1 MAHHVTLARVIAYDT
16 FVRVMNFRDPKAIN
30 PHNPKERPEDLLEA
44 AFAPG
49 GLGEGMRRLDR
60 NLVKELLYGS
70 LRWYSKIYWILQN
83 ISSRNLD
90 QTSPEVRAALVIG
103 TYQIFYMDRVPERAA
118 VNESVEYVR
127 SKGQANAVPFV
138 NGILRQ
144 IARRAEYFAKP
155 DKTRQPIDYLAL
167 QFAFPRWMIERWMK
181 QFRLERLETM
191 LPAMNLPPPYTIR
204 INTIKTPV
212 SEAHLFQ
219 TELLRQEKTHSDR
232 CNLRGALHCKEAP
245 DTDPDSL
252 FAAGWYTIQDEA
264 SQLIAHLVDPKP
276 NEVIIDA
283 AFGPGGKFSH
293 LFELSGGAARLIGVE
308 KNESQLRR
316 AQQTMERLGHT
327 ALPDAKVEYHHADF
341 LEWTSPVPADKVL
354 LDSPCSGLGVIKR
367 HPESKW
373 QKNERIIPAMAE
385 LQRRLITHALRQ
397 LRVGGE
403 LIFSVC
409 SFEPEETSG
418 QLEWALKEFGSSVE
432 LVSPVVR
439 LPDYF
444 KRYVTRDNVLLIYGG
459 NPDQTD
465 GFGSF
470 ILKLRAALPEKT
482 T

>member
-1 MAHHVTLARVIAYDT
+1 
-16 FVRVMNFRDPKAIN
+16 MNFRDPKAIN

-49 GLGEGMRRLDR
+49 GIGEGMKRLDR

-204 INTIKTPV
+204 INTLKTPV

-264 SQLIAHLVDPKP
+264 SQL
-276 NEVIIDA
+276 
-283 AFGPGGKFSH
+283 
-293 LFELSGGAARLIGVE
+293 
-308 KNESQLRR
+308 
-316 AQQTMERLGHT
+316 
-327 ALPDAKVEYHHADF
+327 
-341 LEWTSPVPADKVL
+341 
-354 LDSPCSGLGVIKR
+354 
-367 HPESKW
+367 
-373 QKNERIIPAMAE
+373 
-385 LQRRLITHALRQ
+385 
-397 LRVGGE
+397 
-403 LIFSVC
+403 
-409 SFEPEETSG
+409 
-418 QLEWALKEFGSSVE
+418 
-432 LVSPVVR
+432 
-439 LPDYF
+439 
-444 KRYVTRDNVLLIYGG
+444 
-459 NPDQTD
+459 
-465 GFGSF
+465 
-470 ILKLRAALPEKT
+470 
-482 T
+482 